1 MMDSNVSH
9 PHNTNMEVWYKY
21 IDSQET
27 CRGGKPSKC
36 AVCGRGGLMWA
47 HAVMS
52 NLRTLKLTQNQ
63 KANVGKLMQEKKKK
77 KKEEK
82 GEDSFKLHLR
92 PNVAFPSVREL
103 LLVVTKE
110 LWSLVSK

>member
-1 MMDSNVSH
+1 MRCLWTRRVNVS
-9 PHNTNMEVWYKY
+9 
-21 IDSQET
+21 T
-27 CRGGKPSKC
+27 CSHEQLAHTKTDAKPEGKRWQTD
-36 AVCGRGGLMWA
+36 AR
-47 HAVMS
+47 
-52 NLRTLKLTQNQ
+52 
-63 KANVGKLMQEKKKK
+63 KKKK